1 MKALQFPLNVKV
13 TSNHAGYTTQTVG
26 SHRGSSTSS
35 AETAMGRLVDRL
47 TTAQQLPIGALRAR
61 ELPAKGLA
69 CGVSVW
75 QIWQTER
82 AA

>member
-47 TTAQQLPIGALRAR
+47 TTAQELPIGTLRAVQ
-61 ELPAKGLA
+61 LPADAGWSH
-69 CGVSVW
+69 CVTVW
-75 QIWQTER
+75 RIER